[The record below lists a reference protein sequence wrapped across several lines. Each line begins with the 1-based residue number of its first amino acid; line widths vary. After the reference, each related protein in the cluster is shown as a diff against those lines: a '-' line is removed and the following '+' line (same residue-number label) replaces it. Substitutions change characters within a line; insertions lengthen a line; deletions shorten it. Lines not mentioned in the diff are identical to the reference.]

1 MSAYLIAEIEVE
13 NREAYAEY
21 TAQTPGLV
29 ARHGGKFIVRGG
41 ATKALEGEWAGRL
54 AVMEFPDQAALE
66 TFWNDP
72 DYRKIVGIRHNNST
86 GRVVAV
92 EGV

>member
-1 MSAYLIAEIEVE
+1 MSAYLIAEIEVK
-13 NREAYAEY
+13 NAEAYAEY

-29 ARHGGKFIVRGG
+29 ARHGGRFIIRGG

-54 AVMEFPDQAALE
+54 AVMEFADQAALE
-66 TFWNDP
+66 SFWNDP
-72 DYRKIVGIRHNNST
+72 DYRNIVGIRHKNST
-86 GRVVAV
+86 GRIVAV

>member
-1 MSAYLIAEIEVE
+1 MSVYLIAEIEVK
-13 NREAYAEY
+13 NAEAYAEY

-29 ARHGGKFIVRGG
+29 ERHGGKFIIRGG

-54 AVMEFPDQAALE
+54 AVMEFADQVALE
-66 TFWNDP
+66 SFWNDP
-72 DYRKIVGIRHNNST
+72 DYRNVVGIRHKHST
-86 GRVVAV
+86 GRIVAV

>member
-1 MSAYLIAEIEVE
+1 MSAYLIAEIEVQDV
-13 NREAYAEY
+13 EAYTEY

-29 ARHGGKFIVRGG
+29 ARHGGTFIIRGG
-41 ATKALEGEWAGRL
+41 TTKALEGDWAGRL
-54 AVMEFPDQAALE
+54 AVMEFPDMTALE

-72 DYRKIVGIRHNNST
+72 DYRKIVGIRHKHST